1 MSRPLGSI
9 PMGLR
14 SEFKAELSLD
24 EKHTVSEAE
33 DWYQRMY
40 IEPEGTDSFDWRRI
54 LGVWNQFRD
63 AR

>member
-1 MSRPLGSI
+1 
-9 PMGLR
+9 MGLR